1 MKMIFGLMDTIVRN
15 TDSPG
20 ERIAVANS
28 LRGKHLLTDSQEA
41 APTVKYLLAILI
53 VIGLAAIFLK
63 GSADAGVP
71 TEQVRGT
78 VDQVLTIL
86 QDPSLKPDSK
96 QKERREQLRRVIFA
110 RFDFAEMA
118 RRSLGGEWRRRTAAE
133 QQEFVNVFTDLLQ
146 DNYIGTIESYNG
158 DKVAYNRE
166 LKDQD
171 NAEVQTT
178 LTTKG
183 DAAYSI
189 NYRLRL
195 VDKDWKVYDVV
206 IENISVV
213 NNYRSQFN
221 RVISKSS
228 DQDLVRAMKEKIIS
242 GRASSPSCGE
252 KC

>member
-1 MKMIFGLMDTIVRN
+1 MILGLMDTIVRN

-20 ERIAVANS
+20 GRNAVAS
-28 LRGKHLLTDSQEA
+28 APRGNRLLTDSQEA
-41 APTVKYLLAILI
+41 APTAKNLFKTSLI
-53 VIGLAAIFLK
+53 VICLWAFFYATAA
-63 GSADAGVP
+63 SAGVP

-78 VDQVLTIL
+78 VEQVVAIL
-86 QDPSLKPDSK
+86 ADPFLKAESK

-118 RRSLGGEWRRRTAAE
+118 RRSLGAEWRRRTAAE
-133 QQEFVNVFTDLLQ
+133 QQEFVNIFTDLLQ
-146 DNYIGTIESYNG
+146 DNYIGTIESYDG

-166 LKDQD
+166 LQDQD

-178 LTTKG
+178 LKTKG
-183 DAAYSI
+183 EAAYSI

-213 NNYRSQFN
+213 NNYRSQFS

-228 DQDLVRAMKEKIIS
+228 YQELLRAMKEKIIS
-242 GRASSPSCGE
+242 GRSSTQACGE

>member
-1 MKMIFGLMDTIVRN
+1 MVRDVLNVIV
-15 TDSPG
+15 
-20 ERIAVANS
+20 V
-28 LRGKHLLTDSQEA
+28 
-41 APTVKYLLAILI
+41 I
-53 VIGLAAIFLK
+53 VGLAAVLYATAA
-63 GSADAGVP
+63 SAGVP

-78 VDQVLTIL
+78 VDQVIAIL
-86 QDPSLKPDSK
+86 ADPSLKTESK
-96 QKERREQLRRVIFA
+96 QKERRDQLRRVIFA

-118 RRSLGGEWRRRTAAE
+118 RRSLGPEWRRRTATE
-133 QQEFVNVFTDLLQ
+133 QQEFVILFTDLLQ
-146 DNYIGTIESYNG
+146 DSYIGTIESYSG
-158 DKVAYNRE
+158 DKVGYTRE
-166 LKDQD
+166 LQEKD

-195 VDKDWKVYDVV
+195 VDKDWKVYDVI

-228 DQDLVRAMKEKIIS
+228 YQELVRTMKEKSLS
-242 GRASSPSCGE
+242 GRNSSQACGE

>member
-1 MKMIFGLMDTIVRN
+1 MVQDVLKT
-15 TDSPG
+15 T
-20 ERIAVANS
+20 
-28 LRGKHLLTDSQEA
+28 
-41 APTVKYLLAILI
+41 LI
-53 VIGLAAIFLK
+53 VIGIWAIFHAAV
-63 GSADAGVP
+63 ADAGVP

-86 QDPSLKPDSK
+86 QDPSLKPESK

-118 RRSLGGEWRRRTAAE
+118 RRSLGPEWRRRTPAE
-133 QQEFVNVFTDLLQ
+133 QQEFIVVFTDLLQ

-166 LKDQD
+166 LQDQD

-178 LTTKG
+178 LTTRG
-183 DAAYSI
+183 EASYSI

-228 DQDLVRAMKEKIIS
+228 YEELVRSMKEKTLS
-242 GRASSPSCGE
+242 GRNSAQACGE

>member
-1 MKMIFGLMDTIVRN
+1 MIFGLMDTILRN

-20 ERIAVANS
+20 GRNAIANGP
-28 LRGKHLLTDSQEA
+28 RGNHLLTDRQEA
-41 APTVKYLLAILI
+41 VPTARNLFKTILI
-53 VIGLAAIFLK
+53 VIGLAAIFY
-63 GSADAGVP
+63 ATAANAGVP
-71 TEQVRGT
+71 TEQIRLT
-78 VDQVLTIL
+78 VDQVIAIL
-86 QDPSLKPDSK
+86 ADPSLKTESK

-118 RRSLGGEWRRRTAAE
+118 RRSLGPEWRRRTPAE
-133 QQEFVNVFTDLLQ
+133 QQEFINLFTDLLQ
-146 DNYIGTIESYNG
+146 DNYIGTIEAYSG
-158 DKVAYNRE
+158 DKVGYNRE
-166 LKDQD
+166 LQEKD

-183 DAAYSI
+183 EAAYSI

-213 NNYRSQFN
+213 NNYRSQFS

-228 DQDLVRAMKEKIIS
+228 YEELVRAMKEKMLS
-242 GRASSPSCGE
+242 GRNSSQACGE

>member
-1 MKMIFGLMDTIVRN
+1 MIFGLMDTIVRN
-15 TDSPG
+15 TDSSEG
-20 ERIAVANS
+20 RNAVASGPRANC
-28 LRGKHLLTDSQEA
+28 LLADSQET
-41 APTVKYLLAILI
+41 APTATNLFKTILI
-53 VIGLAAIFLK
+53 VIGLAATFY
-63 GSADAGVP
+63 ATAVTAGVP
-71 TEQVRGT
+71 TEQIRGT
-78 VDQVLTIL
+78 VDQVIAIL
-86 QDPSLKPDSK
+86 ADPSLKTESK

-118 RRSLGGEWRRRTAAE
+118 RRSLGPEWRRRTPAE
-133 QQEFVNVFTDLLQ
+133 QQEFINLFTDLLQ
-146 DNYIGTIESYNG
+146 DNYIGTIEAYSG
-158 DKVAYNRE
+158 DKVGYNRE
-166 LKDQD
+166 LQEKD

-183 DAAYSI
+183 EAAYSI

-228 DQDLVRAMKEKIIS
+228 YEELIRSMKEKALS
-242 GRASSPSCGE
+242 GRNNSQACAE

>member
-1 MKMIFGLMDTIVRN
+1 MISGLMDTIVRN
-15 TDSPG
+15 ADSPG
-20 ERIAVANS
+20 GRNAVAS
-28 LRGKHLLTDSQEA
+28 GPRGNRLFTDSQEA
-41 APTVKYLLAILI
+41 TPTAKNLFKRVLI
-53 VIGLAAIFLK
+53 VIGLAASIYATA
-63 GSADAGVP
+63 ADAGVP
-71 TEQVRGT
+71 TDQIRVT
-78 VDQVLTIL
+78 VDQVIAIL
-86 QDPSLKPDSK
+86 ADPSLKTESR

-118 RRSLGGEWRRRTAAE
+118 RRSLGPEWRRRTPAE
-133 QQEFVNVFTDLLQ
+133 QQEFINLFTDLLQ
-146 DNYIGTIESYNG
+146 DNYIGTIESYSG
-158 DKVAYNRE
+158 DKVGYNRE
-166 LKDQD
+166 LQEKDS
-171 NAEVQTT
+171 AEVQTT

-183 DAAYSI
+183 EAAYSI

-228 DQDLVRAMKEKIIS
+228 YEELIRAMKEKMLS
-242 GRASSPSCGE
+242 GRNSSQACGE

>member
-1 MKMIFGLMDTIVRN
+1 MIFGLMDTIVRKA
-15 TDSPG
+15 DSPG
-20 ERIAVANS
+20 GRNAVAS
-28 LRGKHLLTDSQEA
+28 GPQGDRLLADSREA
-41 APTVKYLLAILI
+41 APTAKNLFKTILV
-53 VIGLAAIFLK
+53 VIALAAIFHRA
-63 GSADAGVP
+63 SANAGVP

-78 VDQVLTIL
+78 VDQVIAIL
-86 QDPSLKPDSK
+86 ADPSLKPESK

-118 RRSLGGEWRRRTAAE
+118 QRSLGSEWRRRTPAE
-133 QQEFVNVFTDLLQ
+133 QQEFVNLFTDLLQ
-146 DNYIGTIESYNG
+146 DNYIGTIESYSG
-158 DKVAYNRE
+158 DKVGYNRE
-166 LKDQD
+166 LQEKD

-178 LTTKG
+178 LTTRG
-183 DAAYSI
+183 EAAYSI

-195 VDKDWKVYDVV
+195 VDKDWKVYDVI

-228 DQDLVRAMKEKIIS
+228 YQELLRTMKEKALS
-242 GRASSPSCGE
+242 GRNSPQACGE

>member
-1 MKMIFGLMDTIVRN
+1 MIFGLMDTIIRK

-20 ERIAVANS
+20 RNAVANS
-28 LRGKHLLTDSQEA
+28 PRGSRPLTDGQEV
-41 APTVKYLLAILI
+41 APMANNLFKTILI
-53 VIGLAAIFLK
+53 VIGLAAIFY
-63 GSADAGVP
+63 ATAANAGVP
-71 TEQVRGT
+71 TDQIRVT
-78 VDQVLTIL
+78 VDQVIAIL
-86 QDPSLKPDSK
+86 ADPSLKTESK

-118 RRSLGGEWRRRTAAE
+118 RRSLGPEWRRRTPAE
-133 QQEFVNVFTDLLQ
+133 QQEFINLFTDLLQ
-146 DNYIGTIESYNG
+146 DSYIGTIESYSG
-158 DKVAYNRE
+158 DKVGYNRE
-166 LKDQD
+166 LQEKD

-178 LTTKG
+178 LTTKR

-221 RVISKSS
+221 RVITKSS
-228 DQDLVRAMKEKIIS
+228 YEELVRSMKEKIVS
-242 GRASSPSCGE
+242 GRASSHSCGE

>member
-1 MKMIFGLMDTIVRN
+1 MIFGLMDTIVRN
-15 TDSPG
+15 ADSPG
-20 ERIAVANS
+20 GRNAVAS
-28 LRGKHLLTDSQEA
+28 GPRGNRLLTDSQEA
-41 APTVKYLLAILI
+41 APTAKNLFKTVLI
-53 VIGLAAIFLK
+53 VIGLAAIFY
-63 GSADAGVP
+63 ATAANAGVP
-71 TEQVRGT
+71 TEQIRVT
-78 VDQVLTIL
+78 VDQVIAIL
-86 QDPSLKPDSK
+86 ADPSLKTESK

-118 RRSLGGEWRRRTAAE
+118 RRSLGPEWRRRTPAE
-133 QQEFVNVFTDLLQ
+133 QQEFINLFTDLLQ
-146 DNYIGTIESYNG
+146 DNYIGTIESYSG
-158 DKVAYNRE
+158 DKVGYNRE
-166 LKDQD
+166 LQEKD

-183 DAAYSI
+183 EAAYSI

-228 DQDLVRAMKEKIIS
+228 YEELVRTMKEKMLS
-242 GRASSPSCGE
+242 GRNSSQACGE

>member
-1 MKMIFGLMDTIVRN
+1 MMCTGRTASRGGKPVVRDVLKVIVVIVGFAAGLYAT
-15 TDSPG
+15 
-20 ERIAVANS
+20 AAN
-28 LRGKHLLTDSQEA
+28 
-41 APTVKYLLAILI
+41 
-53 VIGLAAIFLK
+53 
-63 GSADAGVP
+63 AGVP

-78 VDQVLTIL
+78 VDQVIAIL
-86 QDPSLKPDSK
+86 ADPSLKTESK

-118 RRSLGGEWRRRTAAE
+118 RRSLGPEWRRRTPAE
-133 QQEFVNVFTDLLQ
+133 QQEFVVLFTDLLQ
-146 DNYIGTIESYNG
+146 DNYIGVIEAYSG
-158 DKVAYNRE
+158 DKVGYNRE
-166 LKDQD
+166 LQEKD

-183 DAAYSI
+183 EAAYSI

-195 VDKDWKVYDVV
+195 VDKDWRVYDVV

-228 DQDLVRAMKEKIIS
+228 YEELVRAMKEKKLS
-242 GRASSPSCGE
+242 NRNNAQACGE

>member
-1 MKMIFGLMDTIVRN
+1 MIFGLMDTIIRN
-15 TDSPG
+15 ANSPG
-20 ERIAVANS
+20 GRNADAS
-28 LRGKHLLTDSQEA
+28 GPRGNRSLTDSQEA
-41 APTVKYLLAILI
+41 APTAKNLFKTVLI
-53 VIGLAAIFLK
+53 VIGLAAIFY
-63 GSADAGVP
+63 ATAANAGVP
-71 TEQVRGT
+71 TEQIRLT
-78 VDQVLTIL
+78 VDQVIAIL
-86 QDPSLKPDSK
+86 ADPSLKTESK

-118 RRSLGGEWRRRTAAE
+118 RRSLGPEWRRRTPAE
-133 QQEFVNVFTDLLQ
+133 QQEFINLFTDLLQ
-146 DNYIGTIESYNG
+146 DNYIGTIEAYSG
-158 DKVAYNRE
+158 DKVGYNRE
-166 LKDQD
+166 LQEKD

-183 DAAYSI
+183 EAAYSI

-213 NNYRSQFN
+213 NNYRSQFH

-228 DQDLVRAMKEKIIS
+228 YEELVRTMKEKMLS
-242 GRASSPSCGE
+242 GRNSSQACGE

>member
-1 MKMIFGLMDTIVRN
+1 MISGLMDTIVLK

-20 ERIAVANS
+20 GRNAVAS
-28 LRGKHLLTDSQEA
+28 GPRGNRLLTDSQEA
-41 APTVKYLLAILI
+41 APTAKKLFKTILI
-53 VIGLAAIFLK
+53 VVGLAAIFY
-63 GSADAGVP
+63 AAAANAGVP

-78 VDQVLTIL
+78 VDQVIAIL
-86 QDPSLKPDSK
+86 ADPSLKAESK

-118 RRSLGGEWRRRTAAE
+118 QRSLGPEWRRRTPAE
-133 QQEFVNVFTDLLQ
+133 QQEFVNLFTDLLQ
-146 DNYIGTIESYNG
+146 DNYIGTIESYSG
-158 DKVAYNRE
+158 DKVGYNRE
-166 LKDQD
+166 LQEKD

-178 LTTKG
+178 LTTRG
-183 DAAYSI
+183 EAAYSI

-195 VDKDWKVYDVV
+195 VDKDWKVYDVI

-228 DQDLVRAMKEKIIS
+228 YQELLRTMKEKALS
-242 GRASSPSCGE
+242 GRNSSQACGE